1 MTNAFIALGL
11 VMCWTKNEIKCQIW
25 MWEMQKEV
33 SDSVTM
39 CSLDLAWQSA
49 LRQRLRRRSSR
60 FFRAKTR
67 ESTSVPH
74 PNIRRTSECTYTS
87 RYWGDSSSHN
97 PLLPV
102 FPPLTQAS
110 PLLQTRCWRQRGD
123 CFCRRSCSPHL
134 HPADAPQ
141 HCSAADS
148 AGTQPAHTRAN
159 NIKSGSRHEG
169 TLLKPRNHVSRSSSL
184 TQPEPSGQ
192 ITNV

>member
-1 MTNAFIALGL
+1 
-11 VMCWTKNEIKCQIW
+11 
-25 MWEMQKEV
+25 MQKEV

-39 CSLDLAWQSA
+39 CSLDSAWQSA

-67 ESTSVPH
+67 ESTSLPH
-74 PNIRRTSECTYTS
+74 PNIRRTSNAPTRAVTGGIHHPIIPCCLFS
-87 RYWGDSSSHN
+87 RLWHKHRPGCSRK
-97 PLLPV
+97 
-102 FPPLTQAS
+102 
-110 PLLQTRCWRQRGD
+110 QTRCWRQRAG

-134 HPADAPQ
+134 RPADAPQ
-141 HCSAADS
+141 LCSAADS

-159 NIKSGSRHEG
+159 NIKSGPRHEG
-169 TLLKPRNHVSRSSSL
+169 TLLKHGKHVSRSSSL